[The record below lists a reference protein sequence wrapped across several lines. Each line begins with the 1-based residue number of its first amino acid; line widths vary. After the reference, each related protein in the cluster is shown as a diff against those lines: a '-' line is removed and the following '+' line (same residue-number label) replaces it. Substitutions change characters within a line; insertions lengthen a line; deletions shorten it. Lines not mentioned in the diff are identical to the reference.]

1 MTCDEW
7 LDFRMQY
14 EIWLSQAVRIYISRA
29 CRNLRQAFKHV
40 DLH

>member
-14 EIWLSQAVRIYISRA
+14 ETWLSQAVRIHIARA
-29 CRNLRQAFKHV
+29 CRSLRHAFKHV
-40 DLH
+40 DLY